1 MKGTLADVWGK
12 HRRKLVKALHRSD
25 RDRFDA
31 LVLDLLDLALYGQP
45 PTAPWHP
52 TIMRIGVDTALTL
65 AKESPPDP
73 ELLAAAVALP
83 WFDNGLLGPRS
94 PLSARGRPLDWTA
107 AMVLAM
113 APAGLRSSDPDNDGY
128 VRQLAALPPLLRATA
143 IIERAFAGAA
153 QQGPGMPLGP
163 ARAFTDAEVAA
174 LSIGIPP
181 ALLPPGGLPP
191 GPPPAP
197 LPPPVGSPAEAIELV
212 RKHTHEPFGSYRMYV
227 DGDPGFVVT
236 GTELVYEVRW
246 DVPNS
251 AILPIGGPITYP
263 GDTEIV
269 RYDEPG
275 WIVDR
280 VTREVHAVDLAGT
293 TLERYVSARR
303 IFPLPPGWRIEAR
316 PPIPDGLV
324 AMLPVSAVASLQPML
339 GEAIARY
346 TAVLATESW
355 PDYLIAWRIACE
367 TVNSLLTAGYGD
379 PDTLTAAVLAAQGPA
394 PSDLVV
400 DQASALW
407 HTPAGQYALAARPA
421 PDETDGPG
429 AARRATRLAVASAEV
444 RAVAVAN
451 AEARL
456 AVETALFGAP
466 PAARFDELTALS

>member
-1 MKGTLADVWGK
+1 MKGTLSDVWGK

-31 LVLDLLDLALYGQP
+31 LVLDLLDLALHGQP

-65 AKESPPDP
+65 AKEAPPDP

-113 APAGLRSSDPDNDGY
+113 APAGLRGEIENDGY
-128 VRQLAALPPLLRATA
+128 LRQLAALPPLLRATA
-143 IIERAFAGAA
+143 ILERAFAGAA

-163 ARAFTDAEVAA
+163 ALAFTDAEVAA
-174 LSIGIPP
+174 LSTGIPP
-181 ALLPPGGLPP
+181 KLLPPGGLPP
-191 GPPPAP
+191 GPLPEP

-212 RKHTHEPFGSYRMYV
+212 REHAKEPFGSYRLFV
-227 DGDPGFVVT
+227 EGDPGFLVT
-236 GTELVYEVRW
+236 GTELVYQVRW
-246 DVPNS
+246 DVPLDQ
-251 AILPIGGPITYP
+251 IITIGGPISYP
-263 GDTEIV
+263 GDTETI
-269 RYDEPG
+269 RYDQPG

-280 VTREVHAVDLAGT
+280 VTREVHPVDLAGS

-303 IFPLPPGWRIEAR
+303 VFPLPPGWRIEGR
-316 PPIPDGLV
+316 GPIPEGLA
-324 AMLPVSAVASLQPML
+324 AMLPVSAVATVQPML

-346 TAVLATESW
+346 TAALATEAW
-355 PDYLIAWRIACE
+355 PDYLVAWRIACE

-379 PDTLTAAVLAAQGPA
+379 PDTLTAGLLAAQGPA
-394 PSDLVV
+394 PTDTVV
-400 DQASALW
+400 GEASPLW
-407 HTPAGQYALAARPA
+407 HTLAGQYALAARPA

-429 AARRATRLAVASAEV
+429 AARRAARLASASPEV
-444 RAVAVAN
+444 RAIAVAN

-456 AVETALFGAP
+456 TVETALFGIP
-466 PAARFDELTALS
+466 PASREAELTALS